1 MQAVHT
7 AELAPPRVAEYVP
20 ATQAVHALTPDA
32 EYVPIPH
39 CWHVAEVIM
48 PVPVLK
54 VPATQLVQ
62 DKAPLDKHAPYRPL
76 AQGGHCRMIM
86 GE

>member
-1 MQAVHT
+1 VHT
-7 AELAPPRVAEYVP
+7 DSPALSPYVP
-20 ATQAVHALTPDA
+20 A
-32 EYVPIPH
+32 EH

-54 VPATQLVQ
+54 VPATQLVH
-62 DKAPLDKHAPYRPL
+62 DRAPLDRHWPNCPL